1 MTSFK
6 QIQTDLEENELLK
19 VDGNNLN
26 NLSNV
31 PQCTVSD
38 WDISEECEDAASG
51 ICQVIFPEA
60 KFFSKDGLNNKR
72 SKESIDGYQNSKQSD
87 IISENKKM

>member
-31 PQCTVSD
+31 P
-38 WDISEECEDAASG
+38 
-51 ICQVIFPEA
+51 
-60 KFFSKDGLNNKR
+60 
-72 SKESIDGYQNSKQSD
+72 
-87 IISENKKM
+87 